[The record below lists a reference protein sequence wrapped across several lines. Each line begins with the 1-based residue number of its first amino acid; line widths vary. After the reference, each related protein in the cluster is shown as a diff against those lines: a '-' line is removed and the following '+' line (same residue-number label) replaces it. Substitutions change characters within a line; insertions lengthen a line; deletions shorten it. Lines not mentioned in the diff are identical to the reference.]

1 VDVAAG
7 FIGSAEFAGKYGA
20 NPSDA
25 EYVDALYANVLHRAP
40 DAGGQDYWMHTLQLA
55 SRAQVL
61 VDFSVSQENQAQVIA
76 AIQDGIGYT
85 L

>member
-1 VDVAAG
+1 
-7 FIGSAEFAGKYGA
+7 
-20 NPSDA
+20 
-25 EYVDALYANVLHRAP
+25 
-40 DAGGQDYWMHTLQLA
+40 MHTLQLA